1 MAEAEQT
8 VPARTPRQRVRVWL
22 APAVVVSLLMAL
34 LATMYLA
41 YVVDPAKHLHGF
53 PIALVDQDA
62 GDVIGGQPTNVG
74 KQIGD
79 ALVQQ
84 IPADKFD
91 LRVLGI
97 NEAQQQLNSG
107 KVYGAI
113 VIPSDFT
120 KRLGIF
126 AAAGVLPG
134 DVTQPQITVYTNPR
148 AGTFSTTIVQN
159 VAGTALKQANETVG
173 QRLTAT
179 VNTQLQ
185 GGGGAPPPQL
195 SGLSKLMLAAPIDV
209 TITPFHPLPAGTGG
223 GLTAFFYTVM
233 ILLAG
238 FTGAMVINGM
248 VDSALGFAP
257 TEFGPWYVHYPP
269 VPISRLRTLFLKW
282 GIITGVAPVVAAIF
296 MGIGHW
302 LGMPIDRPPLL
313 FLYSTFAIIAVGVTA
328 LSIVSALGTLG
339 MLVNLVLFI
348 VLGLPSSG
356 GTVPVEAIPKP
367 VAWLADFEPMHQV
380 YLGVRAILYF
390 NGDGSAGLSHAFWM
404 TLLGLVIGLL
414 VGLVVTGYYDRK
426 ELHRAPATP
435 SPVPA

>member
-1 MAEAEQT
+1 MANVEETAPESL
-8 VPARTPRQRVRVWL
+8 PRKSPRVWL

-41 YVVDPAKHLHGF
+41 YVVDPSKHLHGF
-53 PIALVDQDA
+53 PVALVDQDS
-62 GDVIGGQPTNVG
+62 GDVIGGQPTNIG
-74 KQIGD
+74 KQIND

-97 NEAQQQLNSG
+97 SEAQQQLNTG

-126 AAAGVLPG
+126 AAASAVPG
-134 DVTQPQITVYTNPR
+134 DVARPQITVFTNPR
-148 AGTFSTTIVQN
+148 TGTFGSQVMQN
-159 VAGTALKQANETVG
+159 IAGTALKQANDTVG
-173 QRLTAT
+173 QRLTGA

-185 GGGGAPPPQL
+185 PSGGVATLP
-195 SGLSKLMLAAPIDV
+195 GLSKLMLAKPIEV
-209 TITPFHPLPAGTGG
+209 TVTPFHPLPGGTGG
-223 GLTAFFYTVM
+223 GITAFFFTMMV
-233 ILLAG
+233 LLAG

-248 VDSALGFAP
+248 VDSSLGFAP

-282 GIITGVAPVVAAIF
+282 AVITGVAPVVAGIF
-296 MGIGHW
+296 LGIGKW
-302 LGMPIDRPPLL
+302 LGMPMDRPLLL
-313 FLYSTFAIIAVGVTA
+313 FLYSTFAIIAVGITA
-328 LSIVSALGTLG
+328 LSIVSALGTMGL
-339 MLVNLVLFI
+339 LVNLVLFI

-356 GTVPVEAIPKP
+356 GTVPVEAIPRP

-390 NGDGSAGLSHAFWM
+390 NGDGSAGLSHACWM

-414 VGLVVTGYYDRK
+414 LGLIVTGYYDRK
-426 ELHRAPATP
+426 ELHRAPATR
-435 SPVPA
+435 

>member
-1 MAEAEQT
+1 MANVEETAPESL
-8 VPARTPRQRVRVWL
+8 PRKSPRVWL

-41 YVVDPAKHLHGF
+41 YVVDPSKHLHDF
-53 PIALVDQDA
+53 PVALVDQDS

-74 KQIGD
+74 KQIND

-97 NEAQQQLNSG
+97 SEAQQQLNTG

-126 AAAGVLPG
+126 AAASAVPG
-134 DVTQPQITVYTNPR
+134 DVTRPQITVFTNPR
-148 AGTFSTTIVQN
+148 TGTFGSQVMQN
-159 VAGTALKQANETVG
+159 LAATALKQANDTVG
-173 QRLTAT
+173 RQLTGT
-179 VNTQLQ
+179 VNTRLQ
-185 GGGGAPPPQL
+185 PSGGVSTLP
-195 SGLSKLMLAAPIDV
+195 GLSKLMLAAPIEV
-209 TITPFHPLPAGTGG
+209 TVTPFHPLPGGTGG

-248 VDSALGFAP
+248 VDAALGFAP
-257 TEFGPWYVHYPP
+257 TEFGPWYVHNPS

-282 GIITGVAPVVAAIF
+282 AVMAGVAPVVAGIY
-296 MGIGHW
+296 MGVGQW
-302 LGMPIDRPPLL
+302 LGMPMDRPLLL

-328 LSIVSALGTLG
+328 LSIVSALGTMGL
-339 MLVNLVLFI
+339 LVNLVLFI

-356 GTVPVEAIPKP
+356 GTVPIEAIPRP
-367 VAWLADFEPMHQV
+367 MAWLAAFEPMHQV

-390 NGDGSAGLSHAFWM
+390 NGDGSAGLSHACWK
-404 TLLGLVIGLL
+404 TLFGLLIGLL
-414 VGLVVTGYYDRK
+414 VGLIVTGYYDRK
-426 ELHRAPATP
+426 QLDRAPAATR
-435 SPVPA
+435 

>member
-1 MAEAEQT
+1 MANVEETAPESL
-8 VPARTPRQRVRVWL
+8 PRKSPRVWL

-41 YVVDPAKHLHGF
+41 YVVDPSKHLHGF
-53 PIALVDQDA
+53 PVALVDQDS
-62 GDVIGGQPTNVG
+62 GDVIGGQPTNIG
-74 KQIGD
+74 KQIND

-97 NEAQQQLNSG
+97 NEAQQQLNTG

-126 AAAGVLPG
+126 AAASAVPG
-134 DVTQPQITVYTNPR
+134 DVTRPQITVFTNPR
-148 AGTFSTTIVQN
+148 TGTFGSQVMQN
-159 VAGTALKQANETVG
+159 IAGTALKQANDTVG
-173 QRLTAT
+173 QRLTAA

-185 GGGGAPPPQL
+185 PSGGVATLP
-195 SGLSKLMLAAPIDV
+195 GLSRLMLTAPIEV
-209 TITPFHPLPAGTGG
+209 TVTPFHPLPGGTGG
-223 GLTAFFYTVM
+223 GITAFFYTMMV
-233 ILLAG
+233 LLAG

-248 VDSALGFAP
+248 VDSSLGFAP

-282 GIITGVAPVVAAIF
+282 AIITGIAPMVAGIF
-296 MGIGHW
+296 LGIGKW
-302 LGMPIDRPPLL
+302 LGMPMDRPLLL
-313 FLYSTFAIIAVGVTA
+313 FLYSTFAIIAVGITA
-328 LSIVSALGTLG
+328 LSIVSALGTMGL
-339 MLVNLVLFI
+339 LVNLVLFI

-356 GTVPVEAIPKP
+356 GTVPVEAIPRP

-390 NGDGSAGLSHAFWM
+390 NGDGSAGLSHACWM

-414 VGLVVTGYYDRK
+414 VGLIVTGYYDRK
-426 ELHRAPATP
+426 ELHRAPA
-435 SPVPA
+435 AAR